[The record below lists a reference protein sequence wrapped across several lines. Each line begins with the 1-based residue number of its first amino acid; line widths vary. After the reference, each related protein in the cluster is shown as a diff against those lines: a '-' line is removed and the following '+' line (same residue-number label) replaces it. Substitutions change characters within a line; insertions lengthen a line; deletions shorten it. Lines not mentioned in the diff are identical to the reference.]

1 MSVKTP
7 KMWRA
12 RRQIVTA
19 LSSTESEY
27 IALSESGKH
36 ILWPREI
43 NWKIVNKILW
53 LEEYSFNAK
62 KFTLLVLLRK
72 HKRLTDKFWPEENTL
87 IWKSIESKIWY
98 KMVLCSFTV
107 FRLVTILRTCSQKL
121 VNPSIQHL
129 TKKMNMSN
137 KWKDK
142 SNCFQDILL

>member
-1 MSVKTP
+1 
-7 KMWRA
+7 MWRA

-87 IWKSIESKIWY
+87 IWKSIESKI
-98 KMVLCSFTV
+98 
-107 FRLVTILRTCSQKL
+107 
-121 VNPSIQHL
+121 
-129 TKKMNMSN
+129 
-137 KWKDK
+137 
-142 SNCFQDILL
+142 